1 MLFKFNIV
9 VAPTKI
15 TSHIWATFMNRK
27 DLEELGTHKVYK
39 QLRKF
44 FQAAATKITAT
55 TGEHRDTERAFNAQ
69 RVVNIRQ
76 DVE

>member
-1 MLFKFNIV
+1 
-9 VAPTKI
+9 
-15 TSHIWATFMNRK
+15 MNRK